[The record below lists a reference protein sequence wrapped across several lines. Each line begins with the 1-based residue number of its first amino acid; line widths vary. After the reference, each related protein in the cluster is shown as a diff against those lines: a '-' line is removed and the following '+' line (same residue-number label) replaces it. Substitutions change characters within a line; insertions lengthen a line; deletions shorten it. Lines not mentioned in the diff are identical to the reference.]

1 MSSMNLESN
10 ILRLDFEVRDYE
22 CDMEGIVNNAVYM
35 QYLEHARHTYL
46 KQKGFDFAALTKSGI
61 NLVVIRSEVDYLFPL
76 QSGDGF
82 YVTASLERISKIRF
96 GFLQDIF
103 RLPDNKPI
111 LKAKIFGTSLNA
123 DGAPKYF
130 KELEGLFS

>member
-1 MSSMNLESN
+1 MNLESK
-10 ILRLDFEVRDYE
+10 IFRLDFEVRDYE

-35 QYLEHARHTYL
+35 QYLEHARHIYL
-46 KQKGFDFAALTKSGI
+46 KLKGFDFAVLTKSGI
-61 NLVVIRSEVDYLFPL
+61 NLVVIRSEVDYLYPL
-76 QSGDGF
+76 QSGDEF
-82 YVTASLERISKIRF
+82 YVTASLERISRIRF
-96 GFLQDIF
+96 GFSQDIF

-111 LKAKIFGTSLNA
+111 LKAKIIGTSLNA